1 MKSKKKV
8 ASAMLAAILVG
19 LMSFSVYAAKGE
31 AYASASDASA
41 SVTSIIKGRI
51 EVYAT
56 IANALDSVRD
66 EYNEKDSTSGSASVI
81 ASDLNINGGAVQSA
95 RARGWFNGS
104 SVKEAYWSANAR

>member
-8 ASAMLAAILVG
+8 ASAMLAAILIG
-19 LMSFSVYAAKGE
+19 FMSFSVYAATGD

-41 SVTSIIKGRI
+41 SVRSTIKGHI

-66 EYNEKDSTSGSASVI
+66 EYDNMNSTYGRASVSAS
-81 ASDLNINGGAVQSA
+81 SLNVNGGAVQSA
-95 RARGWFNGS
+95 RARGWFNDD
-104 SVKEAYWSANAR
+104 SVDEDYWPK

>member
-1 MKSKKKV
+1 MMSKKKV

-19 LMSFSVYAAKGE
+19 LMSFSVYAATGD

-41 SVTSIIKGRI
+41 SVRSTIKGHI

-66 EYNEKDSTSGSASVI
+66 EYDNMNSTCGRASVSAS
-81 ASDLNINGGAVQSA
+81 SLNVNGGAVQSA
-95 RARGWFNGS
+95 RARGWFNDDP
-104 SVKEAYWSANAR
+104 VAEDY

>member
-19 LMSFSVYAAKGE
+19 FMSFSVYAATGS

-41 SVTSIIKGRI
+41 SVRSTIKGHI

-66 EYNEKDSTSGSASVI
+66 EYDEKNSTYGSASVS
-81 ASDLNINGGAVQSA
+81 ASNLNANGGAVQSA
-95 RARGWFNGS
+95 RARGWFNDD
-104 SVKEAYWSANAR
+104 SVAEDYWSRNAR

>member
-8 ASAMLAAILVG
+8 ASAMLAAILIG
-19 LMSFSVYAAKGE
+19 FMSFSVYAATGS

-41 SVTSIIKGRI
+41 SVRSTIKGHI

-66 EYNEKDSTSGSASVI
+66 EYDNMNSTYGRASVSAS
-81 ASDLNINGGAVQSA
+81 SLNVNGGAVQSA
-95 RARGWFNGS
+95 RARGWFDDDP
-104 SVKEAYWSANAR
+104 VAEDYWSGNVR

>member
-19 LMSFSVYAAKGE
+19 FMSFSVYAATGD

-41 SVTSIIKGRI
+41 SVRSTIKGHI

-66 EYNEKDSTSGSASVI
+66 EYDNMNSTYGSASVS
-81 ASDLNINGGAVQSA
+81 ASNLNANGGAVQSA
-95 RARGWFNGS
+95 RARGWFNDD
-104 SVKEAYWSANAR
+104 SVAEDYWSRNAR

>member
-19 LMSFSVYAAKGE
+19 LMSFSVYAATGD

-41 SVTSIIKGRI
+41 SVRSSDEGHID
-51 EVYAT
+51 VYAT

-66 EYNEKDSTSGSASVI
+66 EYDEKNSTYGSASVS
-81 ASDLNINGGAVQSA
+81 ASNLNANGGAVQSA
-95 RARGWFNGS
+95 RARGWFNDD
-104 SVKEAYWSANAR
+104 SVAEDYWSRNAR

>member
-19 LMSFSVYAAKGE
+19 LMSFSVYAATGD

-41 SVTSIIKGRI
+41 SVRSTIKGHI

-66 EYNEKDSTSGSASVI
+66 EYDMNSTYGRASVSAS
-81 ASDLNINGGAVQSA
+81 SLNVNGGAVQSA
-95 RARGWFNGS
+95 RARGWFDDDP
-104 SVKEAYWSANAR
+104 VAEDYWSGNVR

>member
-19 LMSFSVYAAKGE
+19 FMSFSVYAATGS

-41 SVTSIIKGRI
+41 SVRSTIKGHI

-66 EYNEKDSTSGSASVI
+66 EYDNMNSTYGRASVSASSLKSI
-81 ASDLNINGGAVQSA
+81 GGNVQTA
-95 RARGWFNGS
+95 RARGWFNDD
-104 SVKEAYWSANAR
+104 SVDEDYWPK

>member
-19 LMSFSVYAAKGE
+19 FMSFSVYAATGD

-41 SVTSIIKGRI
+41 SVRSTIKGHI

-66 EYNEKDSTSGSASVI
+66 EYDNMNSTCGRASVSAS
-81 ASDLNINGGAVQSA
+81 SLNVNGGAVQSA
-95 RARGWFNGS
+95 RARGWFNDD
-104 SVKEAYWSANAR
+104 SVAEDYWSRNAR